1 MKTIDKNNY
10 EAYYLDFLEGRL
22 NESHT
27 ILLMTFLDQFPELRI
42 DNELVTLEQKS
53 IFLDESYKKSLK
65 QVLFEE
71 ELVTKSTINSF
82 LIAQTENILS
92 ETKIREVEQFI
103 GHNPSYLI
111 EQRLFQ
117 ASHLKVNKE
126 DVYKEKSSLKKTSVI
141 PLRFIMTAVAVA
153 ASVALFFLLGDFYTS
168 PNTIANNKQSATI
181 KKTRQIAVPET
192 KELENKTRNENVIN
206 TFHQSLKERFPS
218 LVDSKN
224 TTNSDH
230 AQDQNFEKENTV
242 LPTLSVVEINPR
254 EVDTVFT
261 DPTLINSNSNLTAR
275 EVLENTQEYSTLG
288 FNQMKNPITPITA
301 QLSKLIKKDID
312 FRTAAPTLKHSG
324 GFYFKIGT
332 FVVSRTNS

>member
-1 MKTIDKNNY
+1 MKRIDKNNY

-22 NESHT
+22 NAQNT

-103 GHNPSYLI
+103 VNNPSYLI
-111 EQRLFQ
+111 EQQLFQ

-126 DVYKEKSSLKKTSVI
+126 DVYKEKSALKKTSVI
-141 PLRFIMTAVAVA
+141 PLRMIMTAFAVA
-153 ASVALFFLLGDFYTS
+153 ASVALFFLIGDFYTS
-168 PNTIANNKQSATI
+168 PNSIVNNKQYATI
-181 KKTRQIAVPET
+181 KKPRQKAVPET
-192 KELENKTRNENVIN
+192 KELDNKTRNENVIN
-206 TFHQSLKERFPS
+206 TFPQSIKERFPS
-218 LVDSKN
+218 PVDSMHAN
-224 TTNSDH
+224 NS
-230 AQDQNFEKENTV
+230 AYSSDQNFENENIVVTA
-242 LPTLSVVEINPR
+242 LSLLEINPR

-261 DPTLINSNSNLTAR
+261 DPKLINSNNNLAAR
-275 EVLENTQEYSTLG
+275 KDPENAQEYSTLG

-312 FRTAAPTLKHSG
+312 FRTAASALKHSG